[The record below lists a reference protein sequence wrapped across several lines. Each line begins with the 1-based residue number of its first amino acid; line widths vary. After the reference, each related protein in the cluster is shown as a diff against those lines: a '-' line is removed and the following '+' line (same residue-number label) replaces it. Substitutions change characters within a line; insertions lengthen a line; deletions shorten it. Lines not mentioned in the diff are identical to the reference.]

1 MDLSDL
7 GKWLVV
13 IGLILAALG
22 GLLWLLSRIPF
33 LGNLP
38 GDIRIQN
45 QNFSCYVPLATM
57 ILLSVVLTIV
67 LSIVARLL
75 NK

>member
-22 GLLWLLSRIPF
+22 GLLWLLSRVPF

-67 LSIVARLL
+67 LNIVARLL

>member
-1 MDLSDL
+1 MDLNDL
-7 GKWLVV
+7 GKWLLLL
-13 IGLILAALG
+13 GLVLAVAG
-22 GLLWLLSRIPF
+22 GLLWLLGRIPF

-45 QNFSCYVPLATM
+45 ENFGCFIPLGTM
-57 ILLSVVLTIV
+57 VLLSLILTILLNIV
-67 LSIVARLL
+67 LRLL